1 MNVSPSLKSF
11 EAYVL
16 IITMCDLSI
25 IFLDDDDDD
34 DGDGDDDDD
43 DCILKMQIQINDEEE
58 TKDPKSKKSID
69 GLHWLIEVN
78 SFSIITSEL

>member
-1 MNVSPSLKSF
+1 MKKNLKSF

-16 IITMCDLSI
+16 IITMCNLSI
-25 IFLDDDDDD
+25 IFL
-34 DGDGDDDDD
+34 DDD

-58 TKDPKSKKSID
+58 TKDSKSKKSID

-78 SFSIITSEL
+78 SFNIVTSEL

>member
-1 MNVSPSLKSF
+1 MNVLPSLKSF

-16 IITMCDLSI
+16 IITMCNLSI
-25 IFLDDDDDD
+25 IFL
-34 DGDGDDDDD
+34 DDDD

-58 TKDPKSKKSID
+58 TKDSKSKKSID

>member
-16 IITMCDLSI
+16 IITMCNLSI
-25 IFLDDDDDD
+25 ILL
-34 DGDGDDDDD
+34 DDDD

-58 TKDPKSKKSID
+58 TKDSKSKKSID

>member
-16 IITMCDLSI
+16 IITMCTLSI
-25 IFLDDDDDD
+25 ILL
-34 DGDGDDDDD
+34 DDDD

-58 TKDPKSKKSID
+58 TKDSKSKKSID

>member
-16 IITMCDLSI
+16 IITMCNLSI
-25 IFLDDDDDD
+25 IFLDDDDD
-34 DGDGDDDDD
+34 DDDDD

-58 TKDPKSKKSID
+58 TKDSKSKKSID